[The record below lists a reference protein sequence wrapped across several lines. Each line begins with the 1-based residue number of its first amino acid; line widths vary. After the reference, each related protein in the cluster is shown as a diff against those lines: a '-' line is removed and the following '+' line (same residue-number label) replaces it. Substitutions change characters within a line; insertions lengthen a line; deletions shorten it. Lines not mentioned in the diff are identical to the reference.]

1 MNFSEVSTSK
11 LHEIS
16 QGYQLS
22 IDSLKRE
29 LDILE
34 RKKAIL
40 DEELSKRVRLDDI
53 MRKIEEDSKDKI
65 GKILEGSKK
74 LKKKES
80 KDTREKES
88 KDEPS
93 DSRKDQEKKWTIDEM
108 KKVLDKKGVKYST
121 SLKKAEFVA
130 LIREHNGVREM
141 NALHKE

>member
-53 MRKIEEDSKDKI
+53 MRKIEEDSKSPRC
-65 GKILEGSKK
+65 LS
-74 LKKKES
+74 
-80 KDTREKES
+80 
-88 KDEPS
+88 
-93 DSRKDQEKKWTIDEM
+93 
-108 KKVLDKKGVKYST
+108 GVPISCQRRR
-121 SLKKAEFVA
+121 SAFG
-130 LIREHNGVREM
+130 R
-141 NALHKE
+141 